1 MTALR
6 NHVRLCEMLGQDAV
20 ERSFAL
26 GGKVVNL
33 RVATVE
39 RWTDKATGE
48 PREATDWHNVAVFS
62 DRDVEKVRLLRKG
75 EWVEVDGS
83 LKNRKYLKDGRDQW
97 ITEVVVRGPDHRV
110 LVLPKRQ
117 PRDQAPASPQASADP
132 PAEIDDDVPF

>member
-1 MTALR
+1 MSGLR
-6 NHVRLCEMLGQDAV
+6 NHVRLCGVLGQDAV

-26 GGKVVNL
+26 GGKEVNL

-48 PREATDWHNVAVFS
+48 AKESTDWHNVAVFS

-83 LKNRKYLKDGRDQW
+83 LKNRKYPKDGRDQW

-117 PRDQAPASPQASADP
+117 PRDPAPGAAPAAEPA
-132 PAEIDDDVPF
+132 AEIDDDVPF

>member
-1 MTALR
+1 MSALR
-6 NHVRLCEMLGQDAV
+6 NHVRLCGMLGQDAV
-20 ERSFAL
+20 ERSFQT
-26 GGKVVNL
+26 GSGKVVNL

-48 PREATDWHNVAVFS
+48 PKEATDWHNVAVFS

-83 LKNRKYLKDGRDQW
+83 LKNRKYLKEGRDQW

-117 PRDQAPASPQASADP
+117 PRDPASASPPAADP
-132 PAEIDDDVPF
+132 PPDLDDDVPF